1 MCLADKTKSTGGI
14 LSYEFFITLSVFGGE
29 RKMDP
34 GNKLESF
41 AASYTDHTFTR
52 NQKNV
57 WEASGF

>member
-1 MCLADKTKSTGGI
+1 MN
-14 LSYEFFITLSVFGGE
+14 FFTLSVFGGE